1 MENSKRFSIKFRIAA
16 AFFAILI
23 PIAIFMGIYVSNTI
37 TGLNKQ
43 IVKSNQA
50 TLNLFCTSLDN
61 EMAHAESFLVDTAL
75 NNVSFHS
82 LDKNME
88 KSEAYM
94 KGYDVK
100 NTFIPMIN
108 ADSDI
113 SCILL
118 YSSPNNLCLSEFGA
132 MEVDS
137 TVNRAKL
144 KRDIQAKVVKLLS
157 SGPLDAD
164 NWFTMKIGD
173 RQFWLRAVRYN
184 SVYCVC
190 LIDLSRLV
198 SIKTSYNL
206 SAPIALFYNG
216 KILAQGAEID
226 ANNIKWEQ
234 SNDLYYLAGKA
245 EKKYLIVQQSIGKL
259 VAAYLIPYNGSLKY
273 LNFFQILLIVVSLFI
288 VLAIPFT
295 WMYLRRCFISPL
307 NELVKTM
314 ERIKKGDLTAQPSTE
329 LNSWEFEQV
338 NETFNSMINEIK
350 NLKISTY
357 EKQLAFERAELAR
370 LKMQIKPHFYLNCLK
385 NIFALAETKRMKDI
399 QNTILKLSN
408 HLRYVFSSD
417 SDTVLI
423 ERELQ
428 LCQNYVEL
436 QNISQSMPIEY
447 KLSVDAD
454 LMDVPVPPVSLLTLV
469 ENSIKHG
476 ICREHA
482 LIISITVKRLI
493 LEDGNIVNITI
504 KDNGYGF
511 SENKLAE
518 LNKKTEDFQSDTH
531 VGLSNTIRRFKIL
544 FGNEVEFAFT
554 NKDGAKIDIFLPN
567 NKFITKGEY
576 QQ

>member
-234 SNDLYYLAGKA
+234 SSDLYYLAGKA
-245 EKKYLIVQQSIGKL
+245 EKRYLMVQQSIGKL
-259 VAAYLIPYNGSLKY
+259 VAAYLIPYNGSLRY
-273 LNFFQILLIVVSLFI
+273 LNFFQILLIVVSLLI

-295 WMYLRRCFISPL
+295 WIYLRRCFISPL

-511 SENKLAE
+511 SENKLEE